1 MSERLN
7 EEVWALDRC
16 SGCGMCVAT
25 CAKGMLF
32 WGKEEHPSLEVREK
46 ALGLSRVNL
55 DSCSFCPKT
64 CEEGCPQLK
73 EWSPLE
79 PKEMFSVRAKGVI
92 VSPEPNEVIK
102 SLLVASKAAGLID
115 GALLMDLNPWTLK
128 PIVRIARTV
137 EEMTSGLGMHYLWTP
152 LFDRLNEAIYEDGLV
167 NLALVGSPCVS
178 QAVRKLRSSQSARL
192 TPYRE
197 AIRLSIATFCTGMYR
212 RELITQLLFQGKG
225 IAPHQIQRLSVSPRD
240 GYLTAL
246 LWDGSERKVT
256 LNEAEQYTRRGGCAT
271 CSDLLGESADLAVG
285 VLGAKEGH
293 CTLIT
298 RSEAGTICLRNAV
311 SFGLLESVEGIDEAA
326 LSRAAEE
333 KDRRKRAQAF
343 DQLKLLM
350 LDALRDPQKWV
361 EAQREFSR
369 LYGTK
374 ETVETR
380 KERVCHDSCAQC

>member
-16 SGCGMCVAT
+16 SGCGMCVAI

-32 WGKEEHPSLEVREK
+32 WGEEEHPSLEVREK
-46 ALGLSRVNL
+46 ALGLSRVKL

-64 CEEGCPQLK
+64 CEEGCPRLE

-79 PKEMFSVRAKGVI
+79 PKEMVSVRAKGVI
-92 VSPEPNEVIK
+92 ASSEPNEVIK

-115 GALLMDLNPWTLK
+115 GALLMELNPWTLQ

-137 EEMTSGLGMHYLWTP
+137 EEMTSGLGMQYLWTP
-152 LFDRLNEAIYEDGLV
+152 LFNRLNEAIYEDGLR
-167 NLALVGSPCVS
+167 NLAVVGTPCVS
-178 QAVRKLRSSQSARL
+178 QAVRKLRSSPSPRL
-192 TPYRE
+192 TLYRE
-197 AIRLSIATFCTGMYR
+197 AIRLTIATFCTGVYR
-212 RELITQLLFQGKG
+212 GELVTRLLSQEKG
-225 IAPHQIQRLSVSPRD
+225 IAPHQIQRLSLSPRD
-240 GYLTAL
+240 GHLVAF
-246 LWDGSERKVT
+246 LWDGSQRTVP
-256 LNEAEQYTRRGGCAT
+256 LNEVEPYTRRGCAT
-271 CSDLLGESADLAVG
+271 CNDLLGESADLAVG
-285 VLGAKEGH
+285 ALGAKEGY

-298 RSEAGTICLRNAV
+298 RSEAGTICLRNAM
-311 SFGLLESVEGIDEAA
+311 SFGLLETVPEIDEAA

-350 LDALRDPQKWV
+350 LDALRDPRKWV

-369 LYGTK
+369 LYGMK
-374 ETVETR
+374 ESVQAR
-380 KERVCHDSCAQC
+380 KERLCHDSCAQC

>member
-32 WGKEEHPSLEVREK
+32 WDEEEHPSLEVREK
-46 ALGLSRVNL
+46 ALGLSRIKL

-64 CEEGCPQLK
+64 CEEGCPQLD

-79 PKEMFSVRAKGVI
+79 PKEMVSVRARGVI
-92 VSPEPNEVIK
+92 VSPQPNEVIK

-115 GALLMDLNPWTLK
+115 GALLLDLNPWTLQ

-137 EEMTSGLGMHYLWTP
+137 EEMTSGLGMQYLWTP
-152 LFDRLNEAIYEDGLV
+152 LFDRLNEAIYEDGLR
-167 NLALVGSPCVS
+167 NLAIVGTPCVS
-178 QAVRKLRSSQSARL
+178 QAVRSLRSSQSPRL
-192 TPYRE
+192 TLYRE
-197 AIRLSIATFCTGMYR
+197 AIRLSIATFCTGLYR
-212 RELITQLLFQGKG
+212 RELVSQLLSQEKG
-225 IAPHQIQRLSVSPRD
+225 IAPHQIQRLSISPRD
-240 GYLTAL
+240 GYLMAL
-246 LWDGSERKVT
+246 LWDGSERTVP
-256 LNEAEQYTRRGGCAT
+256 LNEVEAYTRRGCAT
-271 CSDLLGESADLAVG
+271 CNDLLGESADLAVG
-285 VLGAKEGH
+285 ALGAREGY

-311 SFGLLESVEGIDEAA
+311 SFGLLESVDEIDEAA

-374 ETVETR
+374 ETVQAR

>member
-32 WGKEEHPSLEVREK
+32 WDEEEHPSLEVREK
-46 ALGLSRVNL
+46 ALGLSRIKL

-64 CEEGCPQLK
+64 CEEGCPQLD

-79 PKEMFSVRAKGVI
+79 PKEMVSVRARGVI
-92 VSPEPNEVIK
+92 VSPQPNEVIK

-115 GALLMDLNPWTLK
+115 GALLLDLNPWTLQ

-137 EEMTSGLGMHYLWTP
+137 EEMTSGLGMQYLWTP
-152 LFDRLNEAIYEDGLV
+152 LFHRLNEAIYEDGLR
-167 NLALVGSPCVS
+167 NLAIVGTPCAS
-178 QAVRKLRSSQSARL
+178 QAVRSLRSSQSPRL
-192 TPYRE
+192 TLYRE
-197 AIRLSIATFCTGMYR
+197 AIRLSIATFCTGLYR
-212 RELITQLLFQGKG
+212 RELVSQLLSQEKG
-225 IAPHQIQRLSVSPRD
+225 IAPHQIQRLSISPRD
-240 GYLTAL
+240 GYLMTL
-246 LWDGSERKVT
+246 LWDGSERTVP
-256 LNEAEQYTRRGGCAT
+256 LNEVEPYTRRGCAT
-271 CSDLLGESADLAVG
+271 CNDLLGESADLAVG
-285 VLGAKEGH
+285 ALGAREGY

-311 SFGLLESVEGIDEAA
+311 SFGLLESVEEIDEAA

-369 LYGTK
+369 LYGIK
-374 ETVETR
+374 EAPQAR
-380 KERVCHDSCAQC
+380 KGRACHDSCAQC